1 MRKSVFLIVL
11 SAVIMVFATQNV
23 LGQIKGSHYE
33 LTIAPDQKAVL
44 ILFPCFPCNIQHTK
58 TEAGFLKNIEK
69 KGVTTILLDYNQKLF
84 LTESEK
90 QEYAK
95 TLHRIFKRNKI
106 LPDNIYIGGFS
117 GGGNVALLMTA
128 FLIKNQDP
136 LQPKGLLV
144 VDSPIDLEKLYDN
157 AKKDVAKNADP
168 EAVEEGKFLTE
179 LLEKEIG
186 KPDINREKYKTF
198 SPYLMSASP
207 DEGNIQY
214 LKHIKTRFYCE
225 PALKW
230 QLENK
235 NRTYEELNAYIL
247 EKAHQTLLKAGNI
260 QAELIQTKD
269 RGIRADGT
277 RHPHSWSIVDGNEL
291 VKWMVNFR

>member
-11 SAVIMVFATQNV
+11 SVVLMVFATQYTF
-23 LGQIKGSHYE
+23 GQTIKGSHYE
-33 LTIAPDQKAVL
+33 LNIAPDQKAVL
-44 ILFPCFPCNIQHTK
+44 ILFPCFPCNIEHTK
-58 TEAGFLKNIEK
+58 TEAGFLKGIDR

-90 QEYAK
+90 QKYAK

-106 LPDNIYIGGFS
+106 SPDNIYIGGFS

-128 FLIKNQDP
+128 FLIKHQDP
-136 LQPKGLLV
+136 LQPKGLMV

-157 AKKDVAKNADP
+157 AQKDVAKNADP
-168 EAVEEGKFLTE
+168 EAVEEGRYLTE

-186 KPDINREKYKTF
+186 KQDTSREKYKTL

-214 LKHIKTRFYCE
+214 LKHIKTRLYCE
-225 PALKW
+225 PDLKW
-230 QLENK
+230 QLEKK
-235 NRTYEELNAYIL
+235 NRTYEELNAYVL
-247 EKAHQTLLKAGNI
+247 EKANQTLLKAGNT
-260 QAELIQTKD
+260 QTELIQTKD
-269 RGIRADGT
+269 RGIRANGT
-277 RHPHSWSIVDGNEL
+277 KHPHSWNIVEGNEL
-291 VKWMVNFR
+291 VKWMVE